1 MPLFFH
7 ARHHIHFIHC
17 LFVHKTKSASTSKS
31 KLLCCCHEETHSLS
45 SSHPSHLMFFQD
57 FHRWVDSIM
66 LECAWQNNY
75 TNIPSE
81 IGSPVHFVSNYS
93 RRSFTFEALL
103 CLRLIHMSAF
113 SLGMYDSTKTALTGH
128 WQAQE
133 SFNKREKRT
142 KLPATNSLML
152 WKLKYLLFNI
162 SAPDFQHVHMCTNI
176 NWSREK
182 KIVCSHKVFVV
193 TAQCC
198 VH

>member
-1 MPLFFH
+1 
-7 ARHHIHFIHC
+7 
-17 LFVHKTKSASTSKS
+17 
-31 KLLCCCHEETHSLS
+31 
-45 SSHPSHLMFFQD
+45 
-57 FHRWVDSIM
+57 M

-133 SFNKREKRT
+133 SFNKREKKNQTSSDQFTHAVKIKIFTLQHFSTGFSACSYVYQHQLIER
-142 KLPATNSLML
+142 KKNC
-152 WKLKYLLFNI
+152 LF
-162 SAPDFQHVHMCTNI
+162 A
-176 NWSREK
+176 
-182 KIVCSHKVFVV
+182 
-193 TAQCC
+193 
-198 VH
+198 